1 LSRYYSNKLI
11 VLNILIWKNYVSKA
25 KII

>member
-1 LSRYYSNKLI
+1 LRRYYSNKLI